1 MFLEISK
8 DKSFDTLI
16 KKVSLDENTKK
27 LIGTSS
33 RQEIIKSL
41 VENMN
46 SENIAIYRKL
56 ISKAEEEESIEEQE
70 AREAAEAAFSA
81 QLGGQ
86 GARGQGMSQA
96 GTDTEA
102 YESKEKEPVATTKF
116 EYNRFK
122 SVRQRYVTL
131 ENALP
136 ALERLAKEMEIEP
149 STKSIH
155 TSGYE
160 FFNTDDYDS
169 LIGKNMKKSN
179 TIMDA
184 MEIISESE
192 KGLLDKSEYI
202 KNGILVAI
210 SPPLR
215 TDRVTGKPKKVKK
228 LDDVD
233 VQEIQSRLLKIM
245 NNTYSIEGQEDMS
258 FMDAFKNLHINTFKR
273 TPTAKRDTKSYLAR
287 VQRAFDKISEK
298 EYDEMGSIMKGLQQ
312 VLKELEKLGNNDL
325 ALVSK
330 IAELE
335 GYMKSD
341 NLEDM
346 IAYTINNL
354 LSSLKAIKTTYYE
367 EDPTTGKKKPVGE
380 SVAYQRKKDPTTGK
394 MGPEVKEILDQVE
407 EISQNKEKYKD
418 ETIQTIQ
425 EELSESQE
433 KLKKVRRDIKS
444 LISYVPFIE
453 QTIQIIRKFN
463 RITKPDKSELAR
475 LKSIVETLEEDDDED
490 NKELKDA
497 KEQVALEE
505 KSLER
510 YFTLRKRI
518 KQFDAMIG
526 DIKDEFRNLNI
537 LLEPIEEG
545 NEEALQDLVS
555 SISTM
560 FMFTQKEKR
569 AEAQSIVDEIKNE
582 SVSEMNPRSRKK
594 KYKKV
599 TSVSMEQL
607 DEMLEAADEA
617 YEVVEKLAEKVNE
630 MESLLNE
637 IQG

>member
-86 GARGQGMSQA
+86 GARRQGMRRA

-102 YESKEKEPVATTKF
+102 YESKEKEPVANTKF

-131 ENALP
+131 ENSLP

-192 KGLLDKSEYI
+192 EGLLDKSEYI
-202 KNGILVAI
+202 KNGIFVAI

-215 TDRVTGKPKKVKK
+215 TDRVTGKPKSVKK
-228 LDDVD
+228 LDDID
-233 VQEIQSRLLKIM
+233 VQKIQSRLLKIM

-380 SVAYQRKKDPTTGK
+380 SVAYQRKKD
-394 MGPEVKEILDQVE
+394 GPEVKEVLDQVE

-433 KLKKVRRDIKS
+433 KLKEVRRDIKS

-463 RITKPDKSELAR
+463 KITKPDKSELAR

-490 NKELKDA
+490 NKELEDA

-637 IQG
+637 IRG

>member
-16 KKVSLDENTKK
+16 KRVPLDENTKK
-27 LIGTSS
+27 LLGTSS
-33 RQEIIKSL
+33 RNEIIKSL

-56 ISKAEEEESIEEQE
+56 ISKAEEEDREEQE
-70 AREAAEAAFSA
+70 AREEAEAAFSA

-86 GARGQGMSQA
+86 GSRGEGMSQA

-102 YESKEKEPVATTKF
+102 YESEESEEVASKF
-116 EYNRFK
+116 EYSRFK

-136 ALERLAKEMEIEP
+136 ALERLAKEMEIQP

-160 FFNTDDYDS
+160 FFNVDDYDG

-192 KGLLDKSEYI
+192 KGLLDKTEYI

-215 TDRVTGKPKKVKK
+215 ADRATGKPKRVKK

-233 VQEIQSRLLKIM
+233 VQEIQTRLLEIM
-245 NNTYSIEGQEDMS
+245 NNTYSVEGQEDMT
-258 FMDAFKNLHINTFKR
+258 FMDAFKNIHINTFKK
-273 TPTAKRDTKSYLAR
+273 TPTAKRDTKSYLSR
-287 VQRAFDKISEK
+287 VQRAFNKISEK
-298 EYDEMGSIMKGLQQ
+298 EYDEMGSIMKGLQE
-312 VLKELEKLGNNDL
+312 VLKELEKLGKNDVR
-325 ALVSK
+325 LVNK

-354 LSSLKAIKTTYYE
+354 LSSLKEIKTTYYN
-367 EDPTTGKKKPVGE
+367 EDPITGKKKPVGE
-380 SVAYQRKKDPTTGK
+380 SVAYRRKKDPITGK
-394 MGPEVKEILDQVE
+394 IGPEVKEILDQVE

-418 ETIQTIQ
+418 RIIQTIQ
-425 EELSESQE
+425 EKLSESQV
-433 KLKKVRRDIKS
+433 KLKEVRRDTKS

-475 LKSIVETLEEDDDED
+475 LKSIVETLEEDDEED
-490 NKELKDA
+490 NKELKNA

-526 DIKDEFRNLNI
+526 DIKDEFRNLNV

-545 NEEALQDLVS
+545 NEKALQDLVS

-569 AEAQSIVDEIKNE
+569 AEAQSIVDEIKDE
-582 SVSEMNPRSRKK
+582 SVSEMNPRSRRK

-617 YEVVEKLAEKVNE
+617 YEVVERLAEKVNE
-630 MESLLNE
+630 MESLLSE
-637 IQG
+637 IKG

>member
-16 KKVSLDENTKK
+16 KRVSLDENTKK
-27 LIGTSS
+27 LLGTSS
-33 RQEIIKSL
+33 RNEIIKSL

-56 ISKAEEEESIEEQE
+56 ISKAEEEDREEQE
-70 AREAAEAAFSA
+70 AREEAEAAFSA

-86 GARGQGMSQA
+86 GSRGEGISQA

-102 YESKEKEPVATTKF
+102 YESEESEEVASSKF
-116 EYNRFK
+116 EYSRFK

-131 ENALP
+131 KNALP
-136 ALERLAKEMEIEP
+136 ALERLAKEIEIQP

-160 FFNTDDYDS
+160 FFNVDDYDG

-192 KGLLDKSEYI
+192 KGLLDKTEYI

-215 TDRVTGKPKKVKK
+215 ADRATGKPKRVKK

-233 VQEIQSRLLKIM
+233 VQEIQTRLLEIM
-245 NNTYSIEGQEDMS
+245 NNTYSVEGQEDMT
-258 FMDAFKNLHINTFKR
+258 FMDAFKNIHINTFKK
-273 TPTAKRDTKSYLAR
+273 TPTAKRDTKSYLSR
-287 VQRAFDKISEK
+287 VQRAFNKISEK
-298 EYDEMGSIMKGLQQ
+298 EYDEMGSIMKGLQE
-312 VLKELEKLGNNDL
+312 VLKELEKLGKNDIR
-325 ALVSK
+325 LVDK

-354 LSSLKAIKTTYYE
+354 LSSLKEIKTTYYKE
-367 EDPTTGKKKPVGE
+367 TPTAEKKPIGQSVAYRRKEDPTTGKV
-380 SVAYQRKKDPTTGK
+380 
-394 MGPEVKEILDQVE
+394 GPEVGEILDQVE

-425 EELSESQE
+425 EELSENQQ
-433 KLKKVRRDIKS
+433 KLKEVRRDIKS
-444 LISYVPFIE
+444 LMSYVPFIE
-453 QTIQIIRKFN
+453 QTITIIRKFN

-475 LKSIVETLEEDDDED
+475 LESIVETLEEDDEVD
-490 NKELKDA
+490 NKELKNA

-526 DIKDEFRNLNI
+526 DIKDEFRNLNV

-545 NEEALQDLVS
+545 NEKALQDLVS

-569 AEAQSIVDEIKNE
+569 AEAQSIVDEIKDE
-582 SVSEMNPRSRKK
+582 SISEMNPRSRKK

-630 MESLLNE
+630 MESLLSE
-637 IQG
+637 IKG